1 MSFIE
6 ILDLNFIKS
15 VMNQKVQKNPKL
27 SASKTWGD
35 PRNTRQVLSTSFAE
49 LLL

>member
-6 ILDLNFIKS
+6 ILDINFIKS
-15 VMNQKVQKNPKL
+15 VMNPKVQKTPKL

-35 PRNTRQVLSTSFAE
+35 IRNIRQVLSTSFAE